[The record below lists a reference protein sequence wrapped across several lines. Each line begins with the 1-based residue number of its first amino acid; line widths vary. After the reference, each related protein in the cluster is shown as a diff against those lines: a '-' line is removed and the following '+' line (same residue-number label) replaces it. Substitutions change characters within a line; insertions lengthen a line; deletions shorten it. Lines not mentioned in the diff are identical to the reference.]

1 MWCLCAVFVVV
12 RNSWGG
18 QGKGACEHHK
28 KCCRTG
34 NSGIPGPFLYGER
47 EQRERE
53 MGQRFWVGRL
63 FSRKREKKSNVF
75 NGREKRGR
83 NSGIWWCGG
92 FWPKLISS
100 IFHFGDSDGVAYM
113 VTRIRVEDGRCY
125 ECCVFAREWA
135 YDLACVVISNG
146 FFGWIVILWRD
157 TIVQNIHVTFGCLI
171 PWSSLRQNILPSRR
185 RFSSFHPNPNF
196 QNCFSKCVSTPIT
209 SLWSFAN
216 PNPKKDFF
224 FLSLIRTSA
233 CPCPYCCGT
242 FIRHGM
248 KVSFSWSD
256 LFYGFEEPG
265 TSQCLSIL
273 ILERGSTAQR
283 SNIAYLSVV
292 TLTILQVVSP
302 WRVG

>member
-1 MWCLCAVFVVV
+1 ME
-12 RNSWGG
+12 G
-18 QGKGACEHHK
+18 
-28 KCCRTG
+28 
-34 NSGIPGPFLYGER
+34 
-47 EQRERE
+47 
-53 MGQRFWVGRL
+53 
-63 FSRKREKKSNVF
+63 KREAEIVESGGVWVF
-75 NGREKRGR
+75 GR
-83 NSGIWWCGG
+83 NSYLQFSFRWFWWGCTHGYPHTCWGWQMLWVLCLCTRVGIRFSVCGD
-92 FWPKLISS
+92 FKW
-100 IFHFGDSDGVAYM
+100 
-113 VTRIRVEDGRCY
+113 
-125 ECCVFAREWA
+125 
-135 YDLACVVISNG
+135 